1 MNVSAISISTCFD
14 YSVQLDVQLGMIR
27 EAGFRYVSFGRNFE
41 HSGILDAGSLKAVKS
56 ALSQNR
62 LSVDTI
68 HGYEMDKPDS
78 LEVNRAVVRAA
89 ATLEAPVVA
98 LHCSA
103 FTFDLATLADKRRDV
118 REKLKQYESLARE
131 SGVRFAF
138 ENVLPGIA
146 TDFMEEMLREADPDY
161 FGFCYDSSH
170 DQIDG
175 PRDFS
180 LLERLSGRLIA
191 VHLSDRIREFVD
203 HVLPGGGFIDFTA
216 LCGILAKAKI
226 GFPLMMEVMTAHS
239 SIKDPEVFLRAAKE
253 AAADLERRIRS

>member
-1 MNVSAISISTCFD
+1 MGAISISSCFD
-14 YSVQLDVQLGMIR
+14 YSVPLAVQFEMIR
-27 EAGFRYVSFGRNFE
+27 EAGFRFVSFGRNFD
-41 HSGILDAGSLKAVKS
+41 HSGILDAGRMKTIKS
-56 ALSQNR
+56 VLSSNR
-62 LSVDTI
+62 LSVDSI

-89 ATLEAPVVA
+89 AALEAPVVA

-103 FTFDLATLADKRRDV
+103 FTFNPETLSDKRRDV
-118 REKLKQYESLARE
+118 RAKLNQYESLARE

-138 ENVLPGIA
+138 ENVLPGVA
-146 TDFMEEMLREADPDY
+146 TEFMEEMLWEANPDH

-175 PRDFS
+175 PRDFG
-180 LLERLSGRLIA
+180 LLKRLSGRLIA
-191 VHLSDRIREFVD
+191 IHLSDRIQEFVD
-203 HVLPGGGFIDFTA
+203 HVLPGEGFIDFSA
-216 LCGILAKAKI
+216 LCDVLAKAKI

-253 AAADLERRIRS
+253 AATDLDRRIRS